1 MTTDA
6 QVDWLSVG
14 RTSAPAKPKRRRSST
29 AADRRDAAILRA
41 GERAERSHGQW
52 CHEAAE
58 FLRRFGRDTALGQ
71 PFLVEDAVAAAPLE
85 LKPAE
90 PRAWGAALRY
100 AANRGWLAHALRND
114 GTRDFGVGRTNLS
127 PKPRWVAPAEVTP

>member
-1 MTTDA
+1 MSSEG

-14 RTSAPAKPKRRRSST
+14 RTSAPTKPKRPRSEA

-41 GERAERSHGQW
+41 GERAERSLGEWTHL
-52 CHEAAE
+52 AAE
-58 FLRRFGRDTALGQ
+58 FLRRFGRETANGA
-71 PFLVEDAVAAAPLE
+71 PFLVEDAVAVAPLE
-85 LKPAE
+85 LKPQE

-100 AANRGWLAHALRND
+100 AANRGWLAHALRAD

-127 PKPRWVAPAEVTP
+127 PKPRWVAP